1 MYQNFNKPA
10 QMPMQQ
16 NAGMPT
22 SQPQQKPQTP
32 QKTKFT
38 VDDLMEIM
46 NVIMPIVDYPGA
58 AMRAVKT
65 VLPPGNYNESM
76 SYGEPPSGLMRAV
89 QYAVPPAPR
98 PRLLPTQQAVLPPGY
113 YE

>member
-1 MYQNFNKPA
+1 
-10 QMPMQQ
+10 MPMQQ

-22 SQPQQKPQTP
+22 SQPQQKQQMP

-46 NVIMPIVDYPGA
+46 KVIMPIVDYPGA

-65 VLPPGNYNESM
+65 VLPH
-76 SYGEPPSGLMRAV
+76 GEPPSGLMRYV
-89 QYAVPPAPR
+89 QYEVPPAPR
-98 PRLLPTQQAVLPPGY
+98 PRLLPTQQAVIPPGY
-113 YE
+113 FE